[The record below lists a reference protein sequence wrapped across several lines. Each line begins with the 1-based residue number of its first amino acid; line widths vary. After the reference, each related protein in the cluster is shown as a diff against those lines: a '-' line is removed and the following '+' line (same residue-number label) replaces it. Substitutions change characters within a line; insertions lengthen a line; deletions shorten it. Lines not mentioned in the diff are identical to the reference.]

1 MSERPGPSSSA
12 FRQQAINT
20 ANLLLEAAT
29 KLDDANNESSTPNR
43 RDRTAFGPSNR
54 TPSQRHV
61 GSTTAVSAQPG
72 TSVQSSEGEL
82 RGLFNWTSFQ
92 RGKGCARKRKTSNHA
107 ASSGSMLKK
116 KKVVTWS
123 HTYICL
129 SHPYDDMAPGSSDR
143 ATLKLAGLGEKRVH
157 DNVAST
163 AQEFRDELHQEYP
176 KLMDGGGFELL
187 RVMEGGGKGLDVI
200 QIPEAG
206 YTPEYLKAVIHH
218 AKIFI
223 LPLQKALDVQPQN
236 TAVSYN

>member
-29 KLDDANNESSTPNR
+29 KLDANNESSTPNR

-54 TPSQRHV
+54 TPSQRYV
-61 GSTTAVSAQPG
+61 GSTTAVSAQP
-72 TSVQSSEGEL
+72 QSSEREL
-82 RGLFNWTSFQ
+82 TGLFKCTSFQ
-92 RGKGCARKRKTSNHA
+92 RGKGCARKSKTS

-116 KKVVTWS
+116 KKIVTWS

-143 ATLKLAGLGEKRVH
+143 ATLKLAGLGEKRFHV
-157 DNVAST
+157 NVAST

-187 RVMEGGGKGLDVI
+187 RVMEGGGKDLEVI

-223 LPLQKALDVQPQN
+223 RPLQKALDVQPQN